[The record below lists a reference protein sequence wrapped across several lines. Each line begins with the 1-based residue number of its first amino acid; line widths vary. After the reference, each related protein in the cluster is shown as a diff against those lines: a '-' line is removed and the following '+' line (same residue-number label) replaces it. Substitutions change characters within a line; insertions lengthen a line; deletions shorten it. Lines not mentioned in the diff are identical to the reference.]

1 MSQWFPC
8 ITELPELEPRQA
20 VCCGGLLEQN
30 LFSGLLR
37 LVPSPKSG
45 QHFFCC
51 CNLLVVFL
59 LLCLHFTNHTCNSVF
74 FFLLFRYTIERMPD
88 AYGGNFFSFNPFF
101 TVLIKCQ
108 LSIKYKVVNCKSF
121 LFRFRFSSKSLNR
134 NTLAGDC
141 LYLFLTAALLRSPH
155 EANEHVVM
163 LCIFCYLAED
173 GRGALV
179 SQAHGQRTDSQ
190 CTKTRHLCR
199 LKK

>member
-30 LFSGLLR
+30 LFSGLLG

-59 LLCLHFTNHTCNSVF
+59 LFCLHFTNHTCNSVF
-74 FFLLFRYTIERMPD
+74 FFCYLGTQLKECLMRMEVT
-88 AYGGNFFSFNPFF
+88 FFSFNPFF

-199 LKK
+199 LKN